1 MAPSPCNLK
10 QNGGLVKVR
19 VKNNKSITKKNKDFN
34 ILHNAVHFCFNEIAN
49 QNKWSAKDASKA
61 LGEYFSVLEKTK
73 NKSDMKIAKQGGS
86 GETVYPTL
94 MKYVEWMRRGL
105 GWGVS
110 MMVGTF
116 DTTCNTII
124 SLIAIGTW
132 CVVIYNMVNNV
143 SPDEAR
149 RSLAQPV
156 QYVIYNKAPE
166 LYTMEED
173 ITQHM
178 IDYVETNVYS
188 HYQEL
193 HKVIEHKTIINAI
206 RTLFWES
213 KLYNLFIVKPIACLL
228 IPIIPS
234 CSKTCIKRNSVKRKS
249 ASASAKRSSAKRS
262 STKRKSASV
271 KRSSTKRSSASTK
284 RKSASVKRSSTKRS
298 STKRKSVSA
307 SSSTKRRSSRYY
319 TPKEE

>member
-34 ILHNAVHFCFNEIAN
+34 ILHNAVHFCFNEIAK

-73 NKSDMKIAKQGGS
+73 NKSDTKIAKQGGS

-94 MKYVEWMRRGL
+94 MKYVEWMRRGM

-110 MMVGTF
+110 VMVGTF

-234 CSKTCIKRNSVKRKS
+234 CSKTCIKRNSVKSTKRK
-249 ASASAKRSSAKRS
+249 SASAKRSSAKRSSAKRSSTKRS

-271 KRSSTKRSSASTK
+271 KRSSTKRSSTSTSTGSK
-284 RKSASVKRSSTKRS
+284 RKSASASTG
-298 STKRKSVSA
+298 
-307 SSSTKRRSSRYY
+307 TKRRSSRYY

>member
-34 ILHNAVHFCFNEIAN
+34 ILHNAVHFCFNEIAK

-73 NKSDMKIAKQGGS
+73 NKSDTKIAKQGGS

-110 MMVGTF
+110 VMVGTF

-132 CVVIYNMVNNV
+132 CVVIYNMVINV

-193 HKVIEHKTIINAI
+193 HNVIEHKTIINAI

-234 CSKTCIKRNSVKRKS
+234 CSKTCIKRKSASAKRK
-249 ASASAKRSSAKRS
+249 SASAKRSSAKRKSASVKRS
-262 STKRKSASV
+262 SAKRKSASV
-271 KRSSTKRSSASTK
+271 KRSSTRSASTGSK
-284 RKSASVKRSSTKRS
+284 RKRTGS
-298 STKRKSVSA
+298 
-307 SSSTKRRSSRYY
+307 KRRSSRYY

>member
-34 ILHNAVHFCFNEIAN
+34 ILHNAVHFCFNEIAK

-73 NKSDMKIAKQGGS
+73 NKSDTKIAKQGGS

-110 MMVGTF
+110 VMVGTF

-193 HKVIEHKTIINAI
+193 HNVIEHKTIINAI
-206 RTLFWES
+206 RTFFWES

-234 CSKTCIKRNSVKRKS
+234 CSKTCIKRK
-249 ASASAKRSSAKRS
+249 SASAKRSSAKSRRSASVKRS
-262 STKRKSASV
+262 STKRKSASASASTGS
-271 KRSSTKRSSASTK
+271 KRSSSK
-284 RKSASVKRSSTKRS
+284 RKSTGSKRH
-298 STKRKSVSA
+298 
-307 SSSTKRRSSRYY
+307 SSRYY